1 MKIYLFIFLQFS
13 AILTFAQQDTAVIVN
28 PGHMS
33 LAEGEEIRTKNP
45 MLASLYS
52 SVLPGL
58 GQFYNEQYWKV
69 PIVLGAVG
77 TGIGVTIFYN
87 NRHLHYRNAYVSEL
101 NNQPHEYSGI
111 YSREVLARI
120 QDEQRRNRDYAIA
133 ASILIYALGVLD
145 ATVDAHLYDI
155 RRDRELS
162 VEPVA
167 MMLPNEN
174 FTVPGVALRWNL
186 K

>member
-1 MKIYLFIFLQFS
+1 MADGQ
-13 AILTFAQQDTAVIVN
+13 
-28 PGHMS
+28 
-33 LAEGEEIRTKNP
+33 EIRTKNP
-45 MLASLYS
+45 MRASLYS
-52 SVLPGL
+52 TVLPGL

-77 TGIGVTIFYN
+77 TGIGVTIYYN
-87 NRHLHYRNAYVSEL
+87 SRHLHYRNAFLAEL

-133 ASILIYALGVLD
+133 ASIVIYALGILD

-155 RRDRELS
+155 RRDKELS
-162 VEPVA
+162 IEPVT
-167 MMLPNEN
+167 MYLPHDNWS
-174 FTVPGVALRWNL
+174 VPGLSIKWNL